1 MVGAVSMDAIA
12 VVLPGPV
19 EVGAPVTLVGDGIT
33 LEQHARVAD
42 TIAYELACGIRH
54 QQGPFDESC
63 DRWLTASSTAG
74 RSRRSGTAT
83 SWRAS
88 AGSSLR
94 SRGTSE
100 HSTSG
105 AAPERSRT
113 RSRRSSARSS
123 ASTPRRTTSPRLAST
138 RPPGCTFVVGDAESL
153 DFPYGD
159 FDLVGCLR
167 VLHHVRRPELVVSE
181 LARVTRPGGRILL
194 ADQLG
199 DVDPIRSL
207 ELDRFERARDPSHT
221 RLLPDADI
229 RGFLEAND
237 LVVTANEVVRE
248 VRDMER
254 YLDLVGLVGEERERI
269 ARMAPAVH
277 EVEVGWYVA
286 RKS

>member
-1 MVGAVSMDAIA
+1 MADRIEHRRAFQEERHADLAARVHRLLAPLRGTERALDVGC
-12 VVLPGPV
+12 GT
-19 EVGAPVTLVGDGIT
+19 GALAYALAPLVGEVVGVDSS
-33 LEQHARVAD
+33 EDYVAVARAHAPA
-42 TIAYELACGIRH
+42 
-54 QQGPFDESC
+54 
-63 DRWLTASSTAG
+63 
-74 RSRRSGTAT
+74 
-83 SWRAS
+83 
-88 AGSSLR
+88 
-94 SRGTSE
+94 
-100 HSTSG
+100 
-105 AAPERSRT
+105 
-113 RSRRSSARSS
+113 
-123 ASTPRRTTSPRLAST
+123 
-138 RPPGCTFVVGDAESL
+138 GCTFVVGDAESL
-153 DFPYGD
+153 DVPYGD
-159 FDLVGCLR
+159 FDIVGCLR

-237 LVVTANEVVRE
+237 LVVTANEVDRE

-269 ARMAPAVH
+269 ARMAPAVY

>member
-1 MVGAVSMDAIA
+1 MADRVERRRAFQEERHADLAARVRRFLAPLQGNERALDVGC
-12 VVLPGPV
+12 GT
-19 EVGAPVTLVGDGIT
+19 GALAYALAPLVGEVVGVDSS
-33 LEQHARVAD
+33 EEYVAAARAHAPA
-42 TIAYELACGIRH
+42 
-54 QQGPFDESC
+54 
-63 DRWLTASSTAG
+63 
-74 RSRRSGTAT
+74 
-83 SWRAS
+83 
-88 AGSSLR
+88 
-94 SRGTSE
+94 
-100 HSTSG
+100 
-105 AAPERSRT
+105 
-113 RSRRSSARSS
+113 
-123 ASTPRRTTSPRLAST
+123 
-138 RPPGCTFVVGDAESL
+138 GCTFVVGDAESL
-153 DFPYGD
+153 DVPYGD

-181 LARVTRPGGRILL
+181 LARVTGPGGRILL

-207 ELDRFERARDPSHT
+207 ELDRFEQARDPSHT

-237 LVVTANEVVRE
+237 LVVTANEVIRE

-269 ARMAPAVH
+269 ARMAPAVY